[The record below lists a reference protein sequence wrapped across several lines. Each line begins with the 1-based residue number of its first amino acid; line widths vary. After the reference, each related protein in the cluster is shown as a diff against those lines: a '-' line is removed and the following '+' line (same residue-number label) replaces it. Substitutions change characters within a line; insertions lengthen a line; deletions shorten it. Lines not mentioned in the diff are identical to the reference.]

1 MIKEIKFSETLSLW
15 KTEFDTTNISKLV
28 KISEEHIDSLPQVTN
43 DGYTY
48 YIDVINTDGLFD
60 RKVNSELD
68 EILNFSINS
77 CIKLFN
83 KPYNT
88 LSTDNWINLVRYK
101 NQKQKLFDNKGELIF
116 HKHTELNRGID
127 LPEPTFTFV
136 SYLQIQNNLSNND
149 GMLLLK
155 DIDGAIYEYLPSV
168 GDCVIMDGD
177 TPHVPNHALNST
189 KDRIVLAGNVRLEM
203 IKKEKTLF

>member
-28 KISEEHIDSLPQVTN
+28 QIGEDHIDSLPHVTN

-77 CIKLFN
+77 CINLFN
-83 KPYNT
+83 KSYNT
-88 LSTDNWINLVRYK
+88 LSTDNWVNLVRCK

-116 HKHTELNRGID
+116 HKHTELNRAID
-127 LPEPTFTFV
+127 LPEPTFTYV
-136 SYLQIQNNLSNND
+136 SYLQIQDNLSNND
-149 GMLLLK
+149 GVLLLK
-155 DIDGAIYEYLPSV
+155 DIDGSIYEYLPSV
-168 GDCVIMDGD
+168 GDCIIMDGD